1 VCGRG
6 RRSVAIT
13 VVAAFRVV
21 DVDTGGGM
29 VGVLVDCVL
38 HLAENGIDVDEVL
51 LGASARHRQVIL
63 LSQGVLARWWA
74 GVNRSWGVLG
84 HVLLSSSHR
93 AVGDGQVA
101 VKGHQ
106 RAANLSIGRRVNLAA
121 LGATEEVI
129 NHIVGALTIITTGG
143 GSIAKMLGTGVVDR
157 RLVEVETIVGRRLG
171 SIVTTA
177 GMGLVVSKG
186 SWVSSHLPGVVIV
199 AGRSWRRIS
208 LKRRKSGCPQPWTG
222 IV

>member
-106 RAANLSIGRRVNLAA
+106 RAANDHNHRRRQYSQDARYGR
-121 LGATEEVI
+121 
-129 NHIVGALTIITTGG
+129 
-143 GSIAKMLGTGVVDR
+143 
-157 RLVEVETIVGRRLG
+157 
-171 SIVTTA
+171 
-177 GMGLVVSKG
+177 
-186 SWVSSHLPGVVIV
+186 
-199 AGRSWRRIS
+199 
-208 LKRRKSGCPQPWTG
+208 C
-222 IV
+222 